1 MKTNNEQDSLAG
13 KKRFVQSL
21 THSRRFLNDQQ
32 FLTPVA
38 QQNSNPPNNP
48 PSSVKKHSINVAD
61 EKKSAQQETH
71 SYY

>member
-21 THSRRFLNDQQ
+21 THSQRFLNDQQ

-38 QQNSNPPNNP
+38 QQDSNP
-48 PSSVKKHSINVAD
+48 PSSVKEYSINVTDD
-61 EKKSAQQETH
+61 EKRAQQETH